1 MSDDETFGPLLHG
14 TARAWRLKLD
24 ERLKPMGLSQAKWRT
39 LLHLSVAPGPLTQ
52 AEIAALLGIEEPT
65 LVTLLHRLESDRW
78 VARKNSSQDRRCK
91 TVHLAPR
98 AQRVIEQINTARS
111 NFDTNYSTIF
121 RRPNFAPAS
130 ACWILSDKKRKRGME
145 MKNEPPFDGFEVE
158 RTAKTKMG
166 ARLESGNGAATE
178 LQEPR
183 RVKTSRVS
191 KQRIPNWGYFLFVL
205 LAAFAVART
214 LQRGVQ
220 TAKTAQPPVRPVL
233 VAKVI
238 SKDVPLYLDEIGT
251 CAAYET
257 VQVQAQVSGQIIA
270 RHFQDGADVK
280 KGDLLFTIDPRPFQ
294 AALQQA
300 QAQAAL
306 DQVTLKRQTE
316 LRARNVTAPQDFDTA
331 QANARKSEAAAAAAQ
346 VNVDFCYIKSPING
360 RAGLRLVDVG
370 NIVSGNTG
378 SGAVLLTI
386 QGLDPIYTDFT
397 VAETDLALV
406 RKYLGGPNVKVQT
419 YSPDDKIPPRIG
431 DLYFID
437 NAVQPGSGTV
447 KARGVTPNPD
457 HAFWPSEFVRV
468 RFILDTVKDALL
480 VP

>member
-1 MSDDETFGPLLHG
+1 MGTQST
-14 TARAWRLKLD
+14 TAR
-24 ERLKPMGLSQAKWRT
+24 E
-39 LLHLSVAPGPLTQ
+39 
-52 AEIAALLGIEEPT
+52 
-65 LVTLLHRLESDRW
+65 
-78 VARKNSSQDRRCK
+78 
-91 TVHLAPR
+91 
-98 AQRVIEQINTARS
+98 
-111 NFDTNYSTIF
+111 
-121 RRPNFAPAS
+121 
-130 ACWILSDKKRKRGME
+130 KRE
-145 MKNEPPFDGFEVE
+145 LE
-158 RTAKTKMG
+158 RTAKIKMG
-166 ARLESGNGAATE
+166 TRLESGNGASTE
-178 LQEPR
+178 VQEKR
-183 RVKTSRVS
+183 RVKTTADK
-191 KQRIPNWGYFLFVL
+191 KQRIPRWGIFLFVI

-214 LQRGVQ
+214 LQRGVE
-220 TAKTAQPPVRPVL
+220 TAKTNQPPVRPVL

-280 KGDLLFTIDPRPFQ
+280 KGDLLFTIDPRPYQ
-294 AALQQA
+294 AALEQA
-300 QAQAAL
+300 QAQATL
-306 DQVTLKRQTE
+306 DQITMKRQQE
-316 LRARNVTAPQDFDTA
+316 LRARNVISPQDLDTA
-331 QANARKSEAAAAAAQ
+331 QANAHKSEAAAAAAQ
-346 VNVDFCYIKSPING
+346 VNIDFCYIKSPING

-419 YSPDDKIPPRIG
+419 YSPDEKIPPRVG

-437 NAVQPGSGTV
+437 TAVQPGSGTV

-457 HAFWPSEFVRV
+457 HALWPSEFVRV
-468 RFILDTVKDALL
+468 RFILDTIKDARL
-480 VP
+480 VPQQAVQISQNGPFIFVLKSDNTVDLRPVKPGQRQDGDLMVVESGIEPGETVVVTGQLALAPGTKVDPKPYGAANPPGGQSAAAKSAQ